1 MNAPTT
7 DLPPV
12 IERWLQVIESGQ
24 ARTGPDPEEE
34 RRRGEQTAR
43 ELEDMLAEDAVFYS
57 PAVFKPQRGRALTVA
72 YLRAAE
78 HMFAGTGFHYVEKW
92 IGPDSAVLHF
102 AADVDGLALEGIDM
116 IHWNDDGKIT
126 SVKVMIRP
134 FKALQ
139 GVIAKMA
146 ELLAAQ

>member
-1 MNAPTT
+1 VVLVNGRTT

-12 IERWLQVIESGQ
+12 IERWLQVIEAGQ
-24 ARTGPDPEEE
+24 AREQRNPEHL
-34 RRRGEQTAR
+34 TR
-43 ELEDMLAEDAVFYS
+43 ELVDMLAEDAVFYS

-102 AADVDGLALEGIDM
+102 AAEVDGLSLEGIDM

-139 GVIAKMA
+139 GVVATMA
-146 ELLAAQ
+146 ELLAAR

>member
-1 MNAPTT
+1 MVSAPDT
-7 DLPPV
+7 DLPAVIARWLRV
-12 IERWLQVIESGQ
+12 IETGQ
-24 ARTGPDPEEE
+24 MDD
-34 RRRGEQTAR
+34 
-43 ELEDMLAEDAVFYS
+43 LDDMLAEDAVFYS
-57 PAVFKPQRGRALTVA
+57 PAVFAPQRGRALTSA

-92 IGPDSAVLHF
+92 IGPESAVLHF
-102 AADVDGLALEGIDM
+102 AAEVDGLWTEGIDM
-116 IHWNDDGKIT
+116 IHWNADGKIT

-146 ELLAAQ
+146 ELLAAK